1 MCVLLCVIIPPATP
15 RDSVVKN
22 PPVMQETQETQFR
35 SLDQKGPLEEEMAIH
50 SSICTRKIP

>member
-15 RDSVVKN
+15 SGSVVKN
-22 PPVMQETQETQFR
+22 LPVMQETQFR